1 MTKAE
6 TKLFE
11 LMNKATE
18 TGLVC
23 LPRYAKVIEDTEKAM
38 LISGK
43 DRNGVV
49 YAVIFL
55 KAGKLDFF
63 ETRNEE
69 EAETKM
75 LIVA

>member
-6 TKLFE
+6 TKLFG

-23 LPRYAKVIEDTEKAM
+23 LPRYARVIEETENAM
-38 LISGK
+38 YISGK
-43 DRNGVV
+43 DKKGII
-49 YAVIFL
+49 YAVIFV
-55 KAGKLDFF
+55 KGGKIDFL

-69 EAETKM
+69 EAERKM

>member
-6 TKLFE
+6 AKLFG

-23 LPRYAKVIEDTEKAM
+23 LPRYASVIEDTEKAM

-43 DRNGVV
+43 DKKGII
-49 YAVIFL
+49 YAVIFV
-55 KAGKLDFF
+55 KGGKLDFY
-63 ETRNEE
+63 ETRNQE